1 MTRYGSRYFNS
12 VAKNIG
18 RANIITGIVS
28 TVTTGAEIYSDY
40 TNPNKEVD
48 PLDVADFLMG
58 ILHTFLAL
66 PQKSQR

>member
-28 TVTTGAEIYSDY
+28 TVTTGAKIYSDY